1 LNTPIVEEALERG
14 IPLSN
19 DAQIFLDHCPAPVIG
34 ITGSAGKT
42 TTTALVG
49 EMCRSAGLRTWV
61 GGNIG
66 NPLIGDLAAIEQ
78 GDSVV
83 MELSSFQLELMTTSP
98 HIGVVLN
105 ITPNHLDRHRTM
117 EAYVAAKR
125 NIVAHQTAKDIAVLG
140 YDDANAR
147 TLALETPGRLVFF
160 SGGAEV
166 EAGAFKT
173 NGELTLRLEG
183 LDREMCKA
191 RDVRLL
197 GDHNLLNVLAAGA
210 VAGVI
215 GVPLGAIRDVATT
228 FTGIEHRLE
237 LVRDVNGTRWYNDSI
252 ATAPERSLAAMRSFE
267 EPVVLLA
274 GGRDKNLPWDGFV
287 EEALRRL
294 RRLIVFGEAGPMIAK
309 RMEEAMRADTAAR
322 LEQVTRVGTLEEA
335 VEEAA
340 RVARSGDVV
349 LLSPG
354 GTSFDAFQDFAE
366 RGARFKDLVQAL

>member
-1 LNTPIVEEALERG
+1 
-14 IPLSN
+14 
-19 DAQIFLDHCPAPVIG
+19 
-34 ITGSAGKT
+34 
-42 TTTALVG
+42 
-49 EMCRSAGLRTWV
+49 
-61 GGNIG
+61 
-66 NPLIGDLAAIEQ
+66 
-78 GDSVV
+78 
-83 MELSSFQLELMTTSP
+83 
-98 HIGVVLN
+98 
-105 ITPNHLDRHRTM
+105 
-117 EAYVAAKR
+117 
-125 NIVAHQTAKDIAVLG
+125 
-140 YDDANAR
+140 
-147 TLALETPGRLVFF
+147 
-160 SGGAEV
+160 
-166 EAGAFKT
+166 
-173 NGELTLRLEG
+173 
-183 LDREMCKA
+183 
-191 RDVRLL
+191 
-197 GDHNLLNVLAAGA
+197 
-210 VAGVI
+210 
-215 GVPLGAIRDVATT
+215 
-228 FTGIEHRLE
+228 GIEHRLE

-340 RVARSGDVV
+340 RAARSGDVV